1 MIDCLIYQ
9 VSEFSIINTALMV
22 LHLEEEDCNR
32 LARGQSDEW
41 ESWHNSDL
49 QSYYYGTLQIVP
61 IICIL
66 TSFVNINL

>member
-1 MIDCLIYQ
+1 
-9 VSEFSIINTALMV
+9 MV